1 MKFSGNKSVLYIT
14 DEDYNRYEF
23 VPRLINDNYVQ
34 IGIFNSNDKTE
45 KVSDKFQ
52 YIILTPEE
60 ASYVENQPFEM
71 ELDKI
76 DSYYKTPVP
85 IFFQKYLSKDLTTML
100 SFAIALDKLVVLN
113 TGKKF
118 GIQIID
124 QIKSIPR

>member
-1 MKFSGNKSVLYIT
+1 MRFSGNKSVLYIT
-14 DEDYNRYEF
+14 DDDYNRYEF
-23 VPRLINDNYVQ
+23 IPRLINDNYVQ
-34 IGIFNSNDKTE
+34 IGIFHSNDKTE

-124 QIKSIPR
+124 QTKSIPR